1 MNSFSHLSFP
11 DYFPTMSV
19 AATRSEISH
28 NPGKMSVTSAVSGE
42 KVEGDVQSR
51 MKLFGAIQA
60 FRDG

>member
-1 MNSFSHLSFP
+1 
-11 DYFPTMSV
+11 MSV

-60 FRDG
+60 FRDGWV